1 MQVSRPPAP
10 RTPRSAA
17 RRRDALDGLLDPA
30 FFAAL
35 SDPNRARIVA
45 CVARCRRACSVGEIA
60 GCCALD
66 LSVVSRHLKTLAA
79 AGILGSEKDGRSVRF
94 HLRSADLAA
103 RLRNLADR
111 IEAGAPCDAGEGCCD
126 GCC

>member
-1 MQVSRPPAP
+1 MQVSRPIAP

-17 RRRDALDGLLDPA
+17 RRRDALGELLDPA
-30 FFAAL
+30 LFAAL
-35 SDPNRARIVA
+35 ADPNRSRIVA

-66 LSVVSRHLKTLAA
+66 LSVVSRHLKALAV
-79 AGILGSEKDGRSVRF
+79 AGVLASEKDGRTVRF
-94 HLRSADLAA
+94 RLSASELAA
-103 RLRNLADR
+103 RLRGLADAL
-111 IEAGAPCDAGEGCCD
+111 ESNAPCDPDGSCCD